1 MRGFSG
7 VKISLTLALILVFC
21 ARSVFAQ
28 MTSSN
33 YKILWDE
40 MSAGGGQSTSGSY
53 IQRGSVGNGS
63 GGNST
68 SLSYSFSPG
77 FRGGVF
83 DPAAAFTPYIEDRS
97 TQVAATSFAST
108 FLGQPTPL
116 VGVTTTAGFAVGSV
130 ALLIQDEG
138 GSQATLMGLVASI
151 QSSPPG
157 IVLRSDYVSSLLPG
171 LFPTIDGTND
181 YVYRMTPTATIN
193 FGTLNTSSVATHT
206 IGWWATADVTQGYAT
221 YLFSDGTL
229 HSGSD
234 EIADVSDGTVSAG
247 ANEYGGRSSDSSLS
261 TSTFDTADTAI
272 SNNPA
277 LIGSV
282 GTNAFD
288 SLGFVTLKI
297 ATDGARPTGSYSQTL
312 TTIFVG
318 DY

>member
-7 VKISLTLALILVFC
+7 VKISFTLAFILVFC

-33 YKILWDE
+33 YQILWDE
-40 MSAGGGQSTSGSY
+40 FSAGGGQSTSSSY

-68 SLSYSFSPG
+68 SLNYSLSPG

-83 DPAAAFTPYIEDRS
+83 DPSVAFTPYIEDRS
-97 TQVAATSFAST
+97 TQVAANSFVST
-108 FLGQPTPL
+108 LLGQPTPL
-116 VGVTTTAGFAVGSV
+116 VGVTTTSGFAVDDV
-130 ALLIQDEG
+130 VLVIQDEG
-138 GSQATLMGLVASI
+138 SSQTTLMAQVSAL
-151 QSSPPG
+151 QPSPPG
-157 IVLRSDYVSSLLPG
+157 LILRSDHVGSL
-171 LFPTIDGTND
+171 PTIDGVSD
-181 YVYRMTPTATIN
+181 YVYRMSSTATIN
-193 FGTLNTSSVATHT
+193 FGTLSTSSVATHT
-206 IGWWATADVTQGYAT
+206 IGWMATADVTQGYAT
-221 YLFSDGTL
+221 YLFSDGVL

-234 EIADVSDGTVSAG
+234 VIPDVSDGTVSAG
-247 ANEYGGRSSDSSLS
+247 SNEYGGRSSDSSLT

-272 SNNPA
+272 STSPA

-282 GTNAFD
+282 GDNTFE

-297 ATDGARPTGSYSQTL
+297 AVDGTQPAGSYSQTL
-312 TTIFVG
+312 TAIFVG